1 MALKPLMGRWRSYA
15 AAVLIALAVAGMVY
29 GVLSATVLGKDDVF
43 SQGTRKPLSEDDVVV
58 AEVGGQPI
66 LLSEFTER
74 LKTEELNELYVQR
87 QIDLDTDFSKYL
99 KARQE
104 KTAGFGAANAALGG
118 LILESA
124 LFQRAIQ
131 LGYAATSSEVR
142 DATAGARDA
151 VEQGIVG
158 PQYQDFVATVGE
170 DRFWDEI
177 YPVAVYRTFSIE
189 KMRGDLASGEFD
201 LAWDPAQPA
210 WLNIQEQ
217 VLAETD
223 VVLIGPEK
231 VHPAT
236 LDGAVG
242 LLEAVRVLTR
252 SFYSPDS

>member
-1 MALKPLMGRWRSYA
+1 MDRWRPYA
-15 AAVLIALAVAGMVY
+15 AALLIAVAVAGVAY

-43 SQGTRKPLSEDDVVV
+43 SQGDRKPLSEDDVVV
-58 AEVGGQPI
+58 VKVGGLPI

-74 LKTEELNELYVQR
+74 LKTVELGELYVQR
-87 QIDLDTDFSKYL
+87 QVDLDTDFSKYL
-99 KARQE
+99 QARQE

-131 LGYAATSSEVR
+131 LGYAATSSEIR

-151 VEQGIVG
+151 VERGIVG
-158 PQYQDFVATVGE
+158 PQYQDFVATLCE
-170 DRFWDEI
+170 ARFWDEI

-189 KMRGDLASGEFD
+189 KMRGDLASEEFD
-201 LAWDPAQPA
+201 LEWDLAQPA

-217 VLAETD
+217 TLAGTD
-223 VVLIGPEK
+223 LALIDPEK

-242 LLEAVRVLTR
+242 FLEAVRAVTR
-252 SFYSPDS
+252 LFYNPDS